1 MAVTLRQSFPWR
13 EGNEFQLLVDG
24 GEIFAAMLASI
35 QAAQSQILLEMYL
48 VESGALMNRF
58 IVALIEARQRGV
70 DIYLLFDDF
79 GARGLLERDRQRIT
93 QAGIA
98 LVTYNPLR
106 YGGMRRNLLRDHRKL
121 MVVDGAVAFVGG
133 MGLTDA
139 FDAITN
145 PESYWHDTA
154 VQARGL
160 VVADWHAVFRQNWR
174 YWARQALPGVK
185 MPGFKRLGFSR
196 PGFTRPGFK
205 TPDFNKPEL
214 TAPGPESPPEAF
226 EARPELVGSSQTGR
240 VAGGRRFGVVG
251 IHHSFLKRVRRAE
264 RRVWMM
270 TAYFVPPR
278 GLLRALRR
286 AARRGVDV
294 RLLLPGPITDHPA
307 VRYSGHQHYH
317 SLLRAGVRIFE
328 YRPRFLHAKLLLC
341 DDWVSLGSS
350 NVDRWNLRWNLEAN
364 QEVEDSRFAACVRE
378 LFETDFADSEE
389 CQLTVW
395 QMRPRYRRVLEWF
408 WGNVAWLLGGIGVY
422 RHRHSSRESRRNA
435 DRNAD
440 RKQ

>member
-1 MAVTLRQSFPWR
+1 MAYNIMALTFRQNFPWR

-24 GEIFAAMLASI
+24 GDIFAAMLSSI
-35 QAAQSQILLEMYL
+35 QAARSQILLEMYL

-93 QAGIA
+93 QAGMA

-106 YGGMRRNLLRDHRKL
+106 YGQWRRNLLRDHRKL
-121 MVVDGAVAFVGG
+121 MVVDGEVAFIGG
-133 MGLTDA
+133 IGLTDA

-160 VVADWHAVFRQNWR
+160 VVADWHTVFRRNWR
-174 YWARQALPGVK
+174 YWAKQALPG
-185 MPGFKRLGFSR
+185 FKAPKFKAPEISATEFNATEL
-196 PGFTRPGFK
+196 K
-205 TPDFNKPEL
+205 TPRPKMQPEV
-214 TAPGPESPPEAF
+214 SD
-226 EARPELVGSSQTGR
+226 ARPESVGSGQAGR

-251 IHHSFLKRVRRAE
+251 IHHSFLKRVRSAE
-264 RRVWMM
+264 RHVWMM

-294 RLLLPGPITDHPA
+294 RLVLPGPITDHPA
-307 VRYSGHQHYH
+307 VRYSGHLHYY

-364 QEVEDSRFAACVRE
+364 QEVEDNRFAACVGE
-378 LFETDFADSEE
+378 LFETDFAVSDE

-408 WGNVAWLLGGIGVY
+408 WGNVAWVLGGIGVY

-435 DRNAD
+435 DR
-440 RKQ
+440 KE